1 MSYLTNGYG
10 NNTAQIGRQAH
21 PDVLTNIIAQRIIA
35 LGMSKDPSFRGDI
48 NSTLGNRFILV
59 TGQAS
64 SSNLPTE
71 SEIISEVL
79 GAIESA
85 GYTRNG
91 TYNPLERQV
100 LVDIDG
106 QSPNISNSVGN
117 GGAGDTV
124 VKHGFATNT
133 TKEFLP
139 LPHIL
144 AKEIAKRLD
153 WAFSDHEIEGL
164 GPDGKINVKIRY
176 GNGNPEYASGV
187 VVAAQH
193 YPCTDLEEFR
203 REITNRIVVPALGR
217 WYRPFKTEIVING
230 AGLFE
235 FAGPVT
241 DRGAKGKKDADSTYG
256 DSSRHTGG
264 SSYGK
269 DPTKVDFH
277 ALVSARH
284 IAKSIVASGL
294 AESIEVRLGYRIG
307 GEQPWVLEFDTL
319 GTGRIANDELEALV
333 RKNFPLAPK
342 EVIAELD
349 LRRPWIYPL
358 TATEHFFGDSR
369 FPWENAKQLK

>member
-144 AKEIAKRLD
+144 AKEIAKRLSARQKVLVD
-153 WAFSDHEIEGL
+153 LFSDVMGL
-164 GPDGKINVKIRY
+164 D
-176 GNGNPEYASGV
+176 PEYSEKIACNIEHVLDDRLKS
-187 VVAAQH
+187 
-193 YPCTDLEEFR
+193 
-203 REITNRIVVPALGR
+203 RISAFNAFL
-217 WYRPFKTEIVING
+217 
-230 AGLFE
+230 
-235 FAGPVT
+235 
-241 DRGAKGKKDADSTYG
+241 KKD
-256 DSSRHTGG
+256 
-264 SSYGK
+264 
-269 DPTKVDFH
+269 
-277 ALVSARH
+277 
-284 IAKSIVASGL
+284 SIQSNIL
-294 AESIEVRLGYRIG
+294 KRFKEEYESI
-307 GEQPWVLEFDTL
+307 
-319 GTGRIANDELEALV
+319 
-333 RKNFPLAPK
+333 
-342 EVIAELD
+342 
-349 LRRPWIYPL
+349 
-358 TATEHFFGDSR
+358 
-369 FPWENAKQLK
+369 

>member
-1 MSYLTNGYG
+1 MSYSANGYR

-21 PDVLTNIIAQRIIA
+21 PDVLTNIIAQRIVA
-35 LGMSKDPSFRGDI
+35 LGMSKDNYFRGDI
-48 NSTLGNRFILV
+48 NSTLGNKVILV
-59 TGQAS
+59 TGQMS

-71 SEIISEVL
+71 SEMQSAVL
-79 GAIESA
+79 DAIESA
-85 GYTRNG
+85 GYMRNG
-91 TYNPLERQV
+91 TYDPSQRQV

-106 QSPNISNSVGN
+106 QSPNISHSVGN

-133 TKEFLP
+133 TKELLP

-144 AKEIAKRLD
+144 AKEIAHRLD
-153 WAFSDHEIEGL
+153 LAFRDYEIEGL
-164 GPDGKINVKIRY
+164 GPDGKINVRIKH

-193 YPCTDLEEFR
+193 YHGTDLEEFR
-203 REITNRIVVPALGR
+203 RNITDLIAVPALGR
-217 WYRPFKTEIVING
+217 WYHPFETEIVING

-235 FAGPVT
+235 HAGPVT

-294 AESIEVRLGYRIG
+294 AENIEVRLGYRIG
-307 GEQPWVLEFDTL
+307 GEQPWVLEFDTF
-319 GTGRIANDELEALV
+319 GTSR
-333 RKNFPLAPK
+333 LAK
-342 EVIAELD
+342 
-349 LRRPWIYPL
+349 
-358 TATEHFFGDSR
+358 GS
-369 FPWENAKQLK
+369 LKHS